1 MQRLRRTLN
10 KTADYTIK
18 ASDSGAVIVADA
30 VDLTFTLPAGAAGL
44 YYFIIVRTLSATT
57 GLIVDGNG
65 SETINGATTLTNTAG
80 TDARGDGMFIAWDG
94 AEWVAIEEG
103 TWA

>member
-1 MQRLRRTLN
+1 MRRDVKCYN

-18 ASDSGAVIVADA
+18 ASESGACFVADA
-30 VDLTFTLPAGAAGL
+30 VDLTFTLPAGEAGL
-44 YYFIIVRTLSATT
+44 NYSIVVRTLSATT

-65 SETINGATTLTNTAG
+65 SETINGAATLTNTAG
-80 TDARGDGMFIAWDG
+80 TDARGDGMEIWWDG
-94 AEWVAIEEG
+94 AEWVGIEEG